1 MADVPKDLLNQIKEL
16 ERLFTVDQA
25 KLKEV
30 TNHFVKELEKGKSW
44 LHPVLL
50 INTSLTVNLGLSVQG
65 GSIVSSNK
73 LRCVMLMANVTANE
87 PYLGD
92 GIPYRVRG
100 GHFPGL
106 GYGWYQSSCLRDH
119 LTGREG

>member
-1 MADVPKDLLNQIKEL
+1 MADVPKYLLDQIKEL

-30 TNHFVKELEKGKSW
+30 TNHFVKELEKGKFW

-50 INTSLTVNLGLSVQG
+50 INTALTVSLGLSVQG

-73 LRCVMLMANVTANE
+73 LGCAL
-87 PYLGD
+87 L
-92 GIPYRVRG
+92 
-100 GHFPGL
+100 
-106 GYGWYQSSCLRDH
+106 
-119 LTGREG
+119 